1 MKSMPN
7 MEKWINLNLF
17 SFQDYDIKL
26 TFIFFFNSVNLFEM
40 VVDINSTQNGLYN
53 NIIAHLL
60 YSKIP
65 KLNQR
70 RNDYEVGSS
79 THHRLDIMPNSNS

>member
-1 MKSMPN
+1 

-26 TFIFFFNSVNLFEM
+26 TFIFYYSGNLFEM

-65 KLNQR
+65 KLDQR

-79 THHRLDIMPNSNS
+79 AQHLLDIIMPNSNS

>member
-1 MKSMPN
+1 

-26 TFIFFFNSVNLFEM
+26 TLIFFYSGNLFEM

-65 KLNQR
+65 KLDQR

-79 THHRLDIMPNSNS
+79 VHHQLDIIMPNSNS